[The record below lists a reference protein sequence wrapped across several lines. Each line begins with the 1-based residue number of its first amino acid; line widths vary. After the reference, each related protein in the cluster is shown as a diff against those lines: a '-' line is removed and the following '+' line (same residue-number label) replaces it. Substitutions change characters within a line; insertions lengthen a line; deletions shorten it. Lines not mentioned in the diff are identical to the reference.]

1 MLSTTTNL
9 RQSIRKN
16 GVSYLHIA
24 KAASLLGSSAQYVR
38 SACDAGE
45 LPGRLVGG
53 AWYIPEEALVLYLRQ
68 RIKRSEGKRTQART
82 ESFQKQLS
90 IREKARHAVPIVG
103 REIRIV

>member
-1 MLSTTTNL
+1 MLSSTNNL
-9 RQSIRKN
+9 RQSIRKD

-24 KAASLLGSSAQYVR
+24 KAASLLGSSPQYVR

-53 AWYIPEEALVLYLRQ
+53 AWYIPEEALVAYLRQ
-68 RIKRSEGKRTQART
+68 RIGRIEGKRTQARR
-82 ESFQKQLS
+82 ESLNTQMS
-90 IREKARHAVPIVG
+90 IREKARHAVHVVG